1 MRLGAIALCLCLLGV
16 LGAQV
21 YAVEP
26 GGEPL
31 PAAAPATGWWM
42 PAPAQNFASTV
53 GIRRDLYREALN
65 LSAEQQPLRDYDVD
79 LKPLLDNVLGYVH
92 AVGIPL
98 RPDQEMAGPK
108 GIAFSA
114 SWRVRPDMPAVN
126 FHIGDTGP
134 LDAFYANDG
143 GFRWALSWLVQGAGH
158 VALHLEGG
166 EDSEFGTWAIAG
178 AQWRDPHR
186 PLAIGIG
193 VPVSMNGVD
202 GDVGV
207 LIQLRMLLR

>member
-1 MRLGAIALCLCLLGV
+1 MMCAFDLLVLPVDAI
-16 LGAQV
+16 
-21 YAVEP
+21 EP
-26 GGEPL
+26 ARSPVV
-31 PAAAPATGWWM
+31 PQPV
-42 PAPAQNFASTV
+42 QNFA
-53 GIRRDLYREALN
+53 GIVSVRRDLYREALN
-65 LSAEQQPLRDYDVD
+65 LSPEQQPMRDYDVD
-79 LKPLLDNVLGYVH
+79 LKPLLDNALGYVH
-92 AVGIPL
+92 AIGIPL
-98 RPDQEMAGPK
+98 RPDREMAGQK

-143 GFRWALSWLVQGAGH
+143 GFRWALSWLVQGAGP

-202 GDVGV
+202 GGVGV
-207 LIQLRMLLR
+207 LLQLRMLLR